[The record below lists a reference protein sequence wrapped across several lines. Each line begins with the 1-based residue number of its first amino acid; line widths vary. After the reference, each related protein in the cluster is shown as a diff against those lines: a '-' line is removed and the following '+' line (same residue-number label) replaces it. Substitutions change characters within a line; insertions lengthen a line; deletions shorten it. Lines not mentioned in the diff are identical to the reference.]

1 MKNKMRLSVLA
12 VMLCAVLFTACGIEA
27 ASYEILQDRDCMYQ
41 VSLLQGLTFGDYYGS
56 ITVEELEKNGD
67 TGIGTFNR
75 LNGELIMIDGE
86 TNRAAGD
93 GSVELVSDEETI
105 PFSVVTY
112 LDPDETINLKEI
124 RSYEELCK
132 TLDEVVA
139 ERGKNRFYMIR
150 IDGNFN
156 EINVRSVNAQDE
168 PYEPLVD
175 VLEHD
180 QTFFDYENIE
190 GTMIGL
196 YCPPYMEDLNAVGLH
211 LHFISKD
218 KTKGGH
224 VLGIN
229 FDDAV
234 LTWDDTDG
242 FQTKLPQNEMF
253 AGFDLTIDQTEDIKK
268 VETNQ

>member
-1 MKNKMRLSVLA
+1 MKNKVRFLVFSVM
-12 VMLCAVLFTACGIEA
+12 VCAVLLTACGKEA
-27 ASYEILQDRDCMYQ
+27 AGHEIAQDRDRMYQ
-41 VSLLQGLTFGDYYGS
+41 VSLLQGLTLGDYYGS

-86 TNRAAGD
+86 TYRAAGD
-93 GSVELVSDEETI
+93 GSVEIVPNDETI

-112 LDPDETINLKEI
+112 LDPDETRNLKEI
-124 RSYEELCK
+124 HSYEELCK
-132 TLDEVVA
+132 ALDEIVA
-139 ERGKNRFYMIR
+139 ERGKNRFYMVR
-150 IDGNFN
+150 IDGAFN
-156 EINVRSVNAQDE
+156 EINVRSVYAQDE

-190 GTMIGL
+190 GTMVGL
-196 YCPPYMEDLNAVGLH
+196 YCPPYMGDLNAVGWH
-211 LHFISKD
+211 LHFISED

-229 FDDAV
+229 FEEAV

-242 FQTKLPQNEMF
+242 FQTTLPQNEIF
-253 AGFDLTIDQTEDIKK
+253 SNFDLTVDQSEDIKK
-268 VETNQ
+268 VETNK

>member
-1 MKNKMRLSVLA
+1 MKNKMKLSIIA
-12 VMLCAVLFTACGIEA
+12 VMVCAVLLTACGKET
-27 ASYEILQDRDCMYQ
+27 ASGETLQNRDRMYQ
-41 VSLLQGLTFGDYYGS
+41 VSLLQGLTLGDYYGS

-75 LNGELIMIDGE
+75 LNGELIMIGGE
-86 TNRAAGD
+86 TYRAAGD

-112 LDPDETINLKEI
+112 LDADVTRNLKDI
-124 RSYEELCK
+124 RSYEELC
-132 TLDEVVA
+132 TALDEIVA
-139 ERGKNRFYMIR
+139 ERGKNQFYMVR

-156 EINVRSVNAQDE
+156 EINVRSVYAQDE

-175 VLEHD
+175 ALERD

-196 YCPPYMEDLNAVGLH
+196 YCPPYMADLNAVGWH

-218 KTKGGH
+218 RTKGGH

-229 FDDAV
+229 FDEAA
-234 LTWDDTDG
+234 LIWDDTDQ
-242 FQTKLPQNEMF
+242 FQTKLPQNEVF
-253 AGFDLTIDQTEDIKK
+253 DGFDLTIDQTEDIKK
-268 VETNQ
+268 AETNK